1 MVCTGR
7 VYWSSVYWG
16 GEGRG
21 WGRAQLGWEC
31 ILGWVEKIGR
41 ISEGYDL
48 RRMGKWYDKADTGQ
62 RYTCLIE
69 HNV

>member
-31 ILGWVEKIGR
+31 ILGWVDKIGR

-48 RRMGKWYDKADTGQ
+48 RRMGK
-62 RYTCLIE
+62 
-69 HNV
+69 